1 MRHQLI
7 ALLIVASPLSAVASL
22 SVTIEHSDATCNY
35 ADGIATALASGGQ
48 PPYTYLWS
56 TGETTSQV
64 YLAAGVY
71 SVIVTDA
78 LGEEMAA
85 DVTIA
90 SAPYVLIG
98 GGGYAFCTGPT
109 NVFEGAMPEGQSVG
123 PWYVDGMPVWSMD
136 DGSGRYSF
144 PVSGITGQV
153 HTITDGNG
161 CTGTITESPVWPV
174 SAWPEVTVTQVE
186 PSCLA
191 SGDGRIRVTSS
202 AQAAFGTWLH
212 LARPDGQETYQA
224 YTPDANG
231 VVVFNALQPGLYGVH
246 WWLGYTAEAAD
257 PGECTYDTLWVNVP
271 DISPFCGSVSGT
283 SWFDMDGDCIRGP
296 NEVGVP
302 YSTLLIEPGG
312 EIAITDGTGHFLFGM
327 ADGSYT
333 LEQTDPTL
341 TPVCPAVQPVP
352 FTVNGD
358 DQTIDLA
365 NGSTVPLDLS
375 IDLASGVF
383 RPGFQTSYAVYL
395 RNISPQISGPL
406 ALTVQLDPTLTFL
419 AASVAPTSVAGQT
432 LTWNL
437 PALESFAMQNLF
449 IDVQVPVGT
458 PLGLSLT
465 TTAELSN
472 LFAESTLLNNTAVEQ
487 NTVVGSY
494 DPNDKR
500 AVTSSRA
507 SEDLYFI
514 DADEWIDY
522 TIRFQNTGTF
532 PAEFV
537 VITDTIASELDM
549 LSFEQGAASHPF
561 SVSFKPGRVIE
572 WRFDDIQLPDS
583 ASDEPGSHGL
593 VKFRMKPR
601 LPLVAGTVI
610 ENIANIFFDYNEPVI
625 TEPSVLMAEF
635 STGLLRTP
643 TTDLR
648 LFPNPATSILHIAD
662 PTLFQGA
669 LVWKI
674 QSLDG
679 RDVLLG
685 KSTTSDVGIDVSML
699 ASGTYL
705 LVIDHDERRMTTR
718 FSCTGSFR

>member
-1 MRHQLI
+1 MKRQLI
-7 ALLIVASPLSAVASL
+7 ALLIAAGPLSATAAL
-22 SVTIEHSDATCNY
+22 TVTIEHSDATCNY
-35 ADGIATALASGGQ
+35 SDGIATALVSGGQ
-48 PPYTYLWS
+48 PPYSYLWS
-56 TGETTSQV
+56 TGETTGQV
-64 YLAAGVY
+64 YLPAGIY
-71 SVIVTDA
+71 SVMVTDA
-78 LGEEMAA
+78 LGEELVAE
-85 DVTIA
+85 VTIA
-90 SAPYVLIG
+90 SVPYMLIG

-109 NVFEGAMPEGQSVG
+109 NVFEAPMPEGQSVG
-123 PWYVDGMPVWSMD
+123 PWTVDDMPVWAMD

-144 PVSGITGQV
+144 PISGIVGQV
-153 HTITDGNG
+153 HTITDANG
-161 CTGTITESPVWPV
+161 CTGTISETPV
-174 SAWPEVTVTQVE
+174 SPAGIWPEVTVTQVE
-186 PSCLA
+186 PSCL
-191 SGDGRIRVTSS
+191 SIGDGRILVTSS

-224 YTPDANG
+224 YTPDG
-231 VVVFNALQPGLYGVH
+231 SGLVVFDGLQPGLYGVH
-246 WWLGYTAEAAD
+246 WWLGYTGEAAD
-257 PGECTYDTLWVNVP
+257 PGECSYDTLWVNVP

-283 SWFDMDGDCIRGP
+283 SWFDMDGDCVRGP
-296 NEVGVP
+296 DEVGVP
-302 YSTLLIEPGG
+302 YSPLLIQPAG
-312 EIAITDGTGHFLFGM
+312 EVAITDGSGHFLFGM

-333 LEQTDPTL
+333 LQQMDPTL
-341 TPVCPAVQPVP
+341 VPICPTVQPIP

-365 NGSTVPLDLS
+365 NGSTEPLDLS
-375 IDLASGVF
+375 VDLASGVF
-383 RPGFQTSYAVYL
+383 RPGFQTSYAVFA
-395 RNISPQISGPL
+395 RNNSPQVSGPL
-406 ALTVQLDPTLTFL
+406 ELNVQLDPTLTFL

-437 PALESFAMQNLF
+437 PALESFAMLNLF

-472 LFAESTLLNNTAVEQ
+472 PFAESTLLNNTAAEQ

-500 AVTSSRA
+500 AVTSSRT

-514 DADEWIDY
+514 DEDEWIDY

-537 VITDTIASELDM
+537 VITDTIAPELDM

-561 SVSFKPGRVIE
+561 NLSFKPGRVIE
-572 WRFDDIQLPDS
+572 WRFDAIQLPDS
-583 ASDEPGSHGL
+583 SSDEPGSHGL

-601 LPLVAGTVI
+601 LPLVAGTAI
-610 ENIANIFFDYNEPVI
+610 QNIANIFFDYNEPVI
-625 TEPSVLMAEF
+625 TEPSVLVAEF
-635 STGLLRTP
+635 STGLPETP

-648 LFPNPATSILHIAD
+648 IFPNPATSFLHIAD
-662 PTLFQGA
+662 PALFQGA
-669 LVWKI
+669 LVWSI
-674 QSLDG
+674 HSLDG

-685 KSTTSDVGIDVSML
+685 KNTTSDGGIDISML

-705 LVIDHDERRMTTR
+705 LVIDHDERRMTAR
-718 FSCTGSFR
+718 FSCSGSYR

>member
-1 MRHQLI
+1 MTRQLFAFLII
-7 ALLIVASPLSAVASL
+7 AAPLSATASL
-22 SVTIEHSDATCNY
+22 AVTIQHTDATCNY
-35 ADGIATALASGGQ
+35 SDGIATAIASGGQ
-48 PPYTYLWS
+48 PPYSYLWS

-64 YLAAGVY
+64 FLAAGVY

-85 DVTIA
+85 NVTIA
-90 SAPYVLIG
+90 STPYVLAG

-109 NVFEGAMPEGQSVG
+109 NVLDAPMPEGQPVG
-123 PWYVDGMPVWSMD
+123 PWYVDGMPVWTMD
-136 DGSGRYSF
+136 DGSGRYAF
-144 PVSGITGQV
+144 PVSGIVGEV
-153 HTITDGNG
+153 HTISDGNG
-161 CTGTITESPVWPV
+161 CTGTITESPVWPAGV
-174 SAWPEVTVTQVE
+174 WPEVTVTQVE

-191 SGDGRIRVTSS
+191 SGDGRILVTSS

-224 YTPDANG
+224 YTPDATG
-231 VVVFNALQPGLYGVH
+231 LVVFDGLQPGLYGVH

-257 PGECTYDTLWVNVP
+257 PGECSYDTLWVTVP

-283 SWFDMDGDCIRGP
+283 SWFDADGDCVRGP

-302 YSTLLIEPGG
+302 YSTLLIQPGG

-327 ADGSYT
+327 PDGSYT

-341 TPVCPAVQPVP
+341 TPICPVVQPIP
-352 FTVNGD
+352 FTVSGD

-375 IDLASGVF
+375 VDLASGVF
-383 RPGFQTSYAVYL
+383 RPGFQTSYAVYV
-395 RNISPQISGPL
+395 RNVSPQLSGPL
-406 ALTVQLDPTLTFL
+406 ELTVQLDPTLSFL
-419 AASVAPTSVAGQT
+419 GASVVPTSVAGQT

-437 PALESFAMQNLF
+437 PALQSFGMQSIV

-458 PLGLSLT
+458 PLGLGLNTVATLT
-465 TTAELSN
+465 N
-472 LFAESTLLNNTAVEQ
+472 PVVESTQLNNTATEQ

-507 SEDLYFI
+507 SDALYFI
-514 DADEWIDY
+514 DGDEWIDY

-537 VITDTIASELDM
+537 VITDTIDPELDL
-549 LSFEQGAASHPF
+549 LSFVQGAASHPF

-601 LPLVAGTVI
+601 LPLVAGTLI
-610 ENIANIFFDYNEPVI
+610 ENIANIYFDFNEPVI
-625 TEPSVLMAEF
+625 TDPSVLMAEF
-635 STGLLRTP
+635 STDVQRTSA
-643 TTDLR
+643 TDPLV
-648 LFPNPATSILHIAD
+648 FPNPATNILHLAG
-662 PTLFQGA
+662 PVPSQQEM
-669 LVWKI
+669 VWRI

-685 KSTTSDVGIDVSML
+685 PGTALGGGIDVSTL
-699 ASGTYL
+699 APGTYL
-705 LVIDHDERRMTTR
+705 LVLDHADRRLTAR
-718 FSCTGSFR
+718 FSCTGPGR